1 MNKKRPGE
9 RGKGSPD
16 RRPGSKP
23 GQSRGPQP
31 GRPRANPAAAPPF
44 RIVERRA
51 NQSMPNAESGPDAV
65 QSGPFRVLIAIH
77 RPRYRGRAERAAA
90 LEGWEVVSLLNKQD
104 PVGLVSKPPRP
115 PDLLILSGD
124 FGRQR
129 DYAIF
134 RAVQSGRQRG
144 MRLIGLVDDCETAPE
159 GHPDSAPNALCDV
172 CLSPPYKTAD
182 LRALFARLYEE
193 MRGEPAPPP
202 RHSPGD
208 TAEPE
213 EEEE

>member
-9 RGKGSPD
+9 RGKGRTD
-16 RRPGSKP
+16 RKP
-23 GQSRGPQP
+23 GQHRGPQP
-31 GRPRANPAAAPPF
+31 GRPRATPAAAPTF
-44 RIVERRA
+44 RIVERSA
-51 NQSMPNAESGPDAV
+51 NRPAPSAASDSEPA

-90 LEGWEVVSLLNKQD
+90 RVGWEVVSLLNKQD
-104 PVGLVSKPPRP
+104 PVGLVAKPPRP
-115 PDLLILSGD
+115 PDLLVLSGD

-134 RAVQSGRQRG
+134 RAVQGGRRRG

-172 CLSPPYKTAD
+172 CLPPPYKTAD
-182 LRALFARLYEE
+182 LRALFVRLYEE
-193 MRGEPAPPP
+193 MRGEPAPPS
-202 RHSPGD
+202 RHVPDD
-208 TAEPE
+208 TLEPE
-213 EEEE
+213 EESERP